1 MGSVF
6 IPVDKC
12 TKENSCLQVL
22 DGSYLMGRINH
33 MAIGDQ
39 FGAEPERYNSQK
51 PYYKEIVIFQKPIL
65 AY

>member
-12 TKENSCLQVL
+12 TKENGCLQVL

-33 MAIGDQ
+33 MPIGDQ
-39 FGAEPERYNSQK
+39 YGAEPERY
-51 PYYKEIVIFQKPIL
+51 FIL
-65 AY
+65 LTK

>member
-39 FGAEPERYNSQK
+39 FGAEPERCSQK
-51 PYYKEIVIFQKPIL
+51 PYYKEIDIFQKR
-65 AY
+65 Y